1 MLSSLALLLF
11 PWVNTV
17 TTRAA
22 TSSTT
27 TAAAVVTTVR
37 RFALNTTGSGPY
49 RLLQGVVRRAY
60 CALSGSATCWRGGT
74 A

>member
-1 MLSSLALLLF
+1 MLSPALLLF

-17 TTRAA
+17 TTSAA
-22 TSSTT
+22 TSSTNT
-27 TAAAVVTTVR
+27 EAAVVTTVR
-37 RFALNTTGSGPY
+37 RFALNTTGSDPY

-74 A
+74 V